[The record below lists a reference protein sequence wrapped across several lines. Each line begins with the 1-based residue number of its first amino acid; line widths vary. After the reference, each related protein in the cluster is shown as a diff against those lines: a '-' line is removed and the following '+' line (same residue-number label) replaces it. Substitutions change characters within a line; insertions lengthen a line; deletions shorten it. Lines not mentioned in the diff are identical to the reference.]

1 MGDSTGDS
9 PAAIAEEDSSS
20 AHGNSSST
28 TAAGNSVGGGVGE
41 FSGLVSYFSSQQ
53 DDYDT

>member
-20 AHGNSSST
+20 AHGTSSST